1 MLRCCRCIWFLPI
14 IFIGTHS
21 IALVKMDSV
30 KLFFFYMERC
40 VLWMYAI
47 DGFAAI
53 NTSSPKSKEECET
66 EALKPDAEADAE
78 AKGGE
83 EAGALEAKMSLMN
96 GITVI
101 VGSIIGS
108 GIFVSPTGVL
118 KYTGSVNASL
128 LVWIASGVFSMIGAY
143 CYAELGTMIRLS
155 GADYAYIMETF
166 GPFAAFI
173 RLWIE
178 CMIVR
183 PCSQAIVAL
192 TFSVYVLKPIFPEC
206 DPPEDATR
214 LLAACCILLL
224 TFVNCWSVRAAT
236 RVQDWFTYAKLL
248 ALFIIIAAGIYQL
261 CRVRNLPRAIAI
273 SCTLVTVVYTF
284 TNVAFYTTLSP
295 TEVLGSAAV
304 AVTFAERLFGWFA
317 LSIPLFVA
325 ASTFGAVNGVLLTS
339 SRLFYAGAAQGQMPE
354 MLTMVSARAT
364 PAAAV
369 LAVAL
374 LSLVYLTVSDIY
386 ALINYVG
393 FATWLSIGA
402 AVLCLPVLR
411 YTQPNLERPIKV
423 NLFFPVIYII
433 CTILV
438 VAFPAFAS
446 PAETGVGCLMILTA
460 VPVYLLLL
468 HPRTRIKW
476 LSSNLK
482 LCHRPCAKADVII
495 ATENEALN
503 KVAKSQKI
511 VATSP
516 NVSNKILKKKIN
528 AEKKVTFQKEVLF
541 KEAVTK
547 GDNTLVK
554 NVTAKKA
561 ILKPP
566 KKVES
571 QKDDEVKNAPK
582 PKVKPVEK
590 KKKRQKTQI
599 NDTKLMLKLM
609 RGRK

>member
-1 MLRCCRCIWFLPI
+1 M
-14 IFIGTHS
+14 
-21 IALVKMDSV
+21 
-30 KLFFFYMERC
+30 
-40 VLWMYAI
+40 
-47 DGFAAI
+47 
-53 NTSSPKSKEECET
+53 SPKSKSTEEECEA
-66 EALKPDAEADAE
+66 EALKPSEDPENKD
-78 AKGGE
+78 G
-83 EAGALEAKMSLMN
+83 GALEAKMSLLN

-128 LVWIASGVFSMIGAY
+128 IVWVASGVFSMVGAY
-143 CYAELGTMIRLS
+143 CYAELGTMIRVS

-192 TFSVYVLKPIFPEC
+192 TFSTYVLKPMFPEC
-206 DPPEDATR
+206 DPPNDATR

-248 ALFIIIAAGIYQL
+248 ALFIIIAAGAYQL
-261 CRVRNLPRAIAI
+261 CLGKTEHFTFEGTTNDVTSIALSFYSGLFAYNGWNYLNFIIEELKDPVRNLPRAIAI
-273 SCTLVTVVYTF
+273 SCTLVTLVYTF
-284 TNVAFYTTLSP
+284 TNIAFYTTLSP

-364 PAAAV
+364 PALAV

-374 LSLVYLTVSDIY
+374 LSLLYLTVSDIY

-402 AVLCLPVLR
+402 AVVCLPVLR

-438 VAFPAFAS
+438 VAFPAVAS
-446 PAETGVGCLMILTA
+446 PYETGVGCLMILTA
-460 VPVYLLLL
+460 VPVYLLFIE
-468 HPRTRIKW
+468 PRTRIRGLNSITNSTTHLLQKLT
-476 LSSNLK
+476 LSV
-482 LCHRPCAKADVII
+482 RP
-495 ATENEALN
+495 
-503 KVAKSQKI
+503 KI
-511 VATSP
+511 
-516 NVSNKILKKKIN
+516 K
-528 AEKKVTFQKEVLF
+528 
-541 KEAVTK
+541 
-547 GDNTLVK
+547 
-554 NVTAKKA
+554 
-561 ILKPP
+561 
-566 KKVES
+566 
-571 QKDDEVKNAPK
+571 
-582 PKVKPVEK
+582 
-590 KKKRQKTQI
+590 
-599 NDTKLMLKLM
+599 
-609 RGRK
+609 

>member
-1 MLRCCRCIWFLPI
+1 MSAP
-14 IFIGTHS
+14 
-21 IALVKMDSV
+21 K
-30 KLFFFYMERC
+30 
-40 VLWMYAI
+40 
-47 DGFAAI
+47 
-53 NTSSPKSKEECET
+53 TSKQEECEA
-66 EALKPDAEADAE
+66 EALKSDPEDD
-78 AKGGE
+78 GE
-83 EAGALEAKMSLMN
+83 GKPEEGGALQAKMSLLN

-192 TFSVYVLKPIFPEC
+192 TFSTYVLKPMFPEC
-206 DPPEDATR
+206 DPPNEATR

-248 ALFIIIAAGIYQL
+248 ALFIIIAAGAYQL
-261 CRVRNLPRAIAI
+261 CKGKTEHFSFEGTSNDVTSIALSFYSGLFAYNGWNYLNFIIEELKDPVKNLPRAIAI
-273 SCTLVTVVYTF
+273 SCALVTLVYTL
-284 TNVAFYTTLSP
+284 TNIAFFTTLSP

-354 MLTMVSARAT
+354 MLTMVTTRAT
-364 PAAAV
+364 PAPAV

-402 AVLCLPVLR
+402 AVVCLPVLR
-411 YTQPNLERPIKV
+411 YTRPDLERPIKV
-423 NLFFPVIYII
+423 NMFFPIVYII

-438 VAFPAFAS
+438 VSVPAVAS
-446 PAETGVGCLMILTA
+446 PQETGIGCLMILTA
-460 VPVYLLLL
+460 VPFYLLLVE
-468 HPRTRIKW
+468 PRTRIRG
-476 LSSNLK
+476 LDFITNAATHLVQK
-482 LCHRPCAKADVII
+482 LTLAVRPKM
-495 ATENEALN
+495 
-503 KVAKSQKI
+503 K
-511 VATSP
+511 
-516 NVSNKILKKKIN
+516 
-528 AEKKVTFQKEVLF
+528 
-541 KEAVTK
+541 
-547 GDNTLVK
+547 
-554 NVTAKKA
+554 
-561 ILKPP
+561 
-566 KKVES
+566 
-571 QKDDEVKNAPK
+571 
-582 PKVKPVEK
+582 
-590 KKKRQKTQI
+590 
-599 NDTKLMLKLM
+599 
-609 RGRK
+609 